1 MREAIAAREKLALTL
16 RFLATG
22 ESYSSLHYQFRI
34 SVSSI
39 ALIVPEVCQAVYDA
53 LKDEFLHI
61 PENEEEWLSIA
72 VGFENVWQLPHCL
85 GAADGKHVRIIIHP
99 RTADLLYLP

>member
-1 MREAIAAREKLALTL
+1 M
-16 RFLATG
+16 
-22 ESYSSLHYQFRI
+22 HYQFRI

-39 ALIVPEVCQAVYDA
+39 ALIVPEVCQAVYNA
-53 LKDEFLHI
+53 LKDECLHF

-85 GAADGKHVRIIIHP
+85 GAADGKHVCP
-99 RTADLLYLP
+99 RAMGQSAVRALALGEGNNSAQLFAPG